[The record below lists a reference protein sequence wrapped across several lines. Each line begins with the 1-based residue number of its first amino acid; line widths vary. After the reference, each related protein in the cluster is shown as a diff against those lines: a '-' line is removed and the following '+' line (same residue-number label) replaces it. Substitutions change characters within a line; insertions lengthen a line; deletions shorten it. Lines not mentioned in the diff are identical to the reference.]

1 MLASIRAFAKSW
13 VALVLLGLLIVS
25 FAIFGMTDVFAPR
38 GGGNWVVKAGDRQV
52 SGPEF
57 RSLFDSYREQLGQ
70 QAGRPVTV
78 EQAVEAGVHTRLLDE
93 LASGQAFAAVLEKVG
108 IRPADQLVTEQIRE
122 FQGFFSPVTGA
133 FDQDTYRQQ
142 LAQNNLTPERF
153 EAELRDNVAQQ
164 HFVSG
169 VVAGLRAPRVYAAA
183 AAAFES
189 EIRDVSVALIHPG
202 LVERPAPPT
211 DAQLT
216 AFLRENASALRRPE
230 LRALTV
236 VRFGGPAAAQA
247 VAINPAEVQRQFE
260 FRRESLSTPERRTFV
275 QIPAPDQAAAARV
288 VQQLRA
294 GADAATAARSIGRDP
309 VPFNNVARTAVTDAP
324 IAAAAFSL
332 PAGQVSEPVQ
342 GRLGWAVVQVQTV
355 IPAVAASFEAARPQ
369 IEAEL
374 RAAAAEQQVTALVE
388 RYEEAH
394 GAGANLVEA
403 ARQAGAPVLSIAP
416 VSADGRSADGQPA
429 ALEPALLAA
438 AFETAQGSESEVLE
452 LSPGQYA
459 AVRVDRVIAPALPAV
474 NEVRPQL
481 TQAWLIRELRTRVT
495 ARAEA
500 LAQAVRSGGGNVE
513 AVARAN
519 NAPFTRLPGVT
530 RAGDQ
535 TAGTPPEILSRA
547 FEAKRGEVFQ
557 TQFINTQNGPLGIA
571 VGRVEAVR
579 FPAAGVLAAAVNA
592 RREGIS
598 SELLQDVGEGVRR
611 GARAAVKSQTSAERA
626 LQALGIAPDAA
637 AAGGAP
643 GAGGT
648 PAQGGTPA
656 P

>member
-13 VALVLLGLLIVS
+13 VAIVLLGLLIVS
-25 FAIFGMTDVFAPR
+25 FAIFGITDVFAPR
-38 GGGNWVVKAGDRQV
+38 GGGNWVVKAGDRTV

-57 RSLFDSYREQLGQ
+57 KSLFDSYREQLGQ

-78 EQAVEAGVHTRLLDE
+78 EQAVEANVHTRVLDE
-93 LASGQAFAAVLEKVG
+93 LASGQAFAAVLERIG
-108 IRPADQLVTEQIRE
+108 IRPADELVTEQIRG
-122 FQGFFSPVTGA
+122 FRGFFSPVTGV
-133 FDQDTYRQQ
+133 FDQDTYRQE
-142 LAQNNLTPERF
+142 LARNNLTPERF
-153 EAELRDNVAQQ
+153 ESELRDNVAQQ

-183 AAAFES
+183 AVAFES
-189 EIRDVSVALIHPG
+189 EVRDVSVALVHPG

-236 VRFGGPAAAQA
+236 VRFNAADAARTA
-247 VAINPAEVQRQFE
+247 VVDPAEVQRQFE
-260 FRRESLSTPERRTFV
+260 FRRESLSQPERRTFV

-288 VQQLRA
+288 AQQLRA
-294 GADAATAARSIGRDP
+294 GAAPAVAARSISREP
-309 VPFNNVARTAVTDAP
+309 VPFDNVPRSAVTDAP
-324 IAAAAFSL
+324 VAAAAFGL
-332 PAGQVSEPVQ
+332 PVGQVSNPIQ
-342 GRLGWAVVQVQTV
+342 GSLGWSVVQVST
-355 IPAVAASFEAARPQ
+355 ITPAVAASFEAARPQ

-394 GAGANLVEA
+394 GGGANLAEA

-416 VSADGRSADGQPA
+416 VSAEGRTADGQPA

-438 AFETAQGSESEVLE
+438 AFQTAQGSESEVLE
-452 LSPGQYA
+452 LAPGQYA
-459 AVRVDRVIAPALPAV
+459 AVRVDRVIAPALPTV

-481 TQAWLIRELRTRVT
+481 TQAWLIRELRTRVQ
-495 ARAEA
+495 ARAQA
-500 LAQAVRSGGGNVE
+500 LVTAIRSGGGNVE

-519 NAPFTRLPGVT
+519 NVPFSRLPGVT
-530 RAGDQ
+530 RAGDP
-535 TAGTPPEILSRA
+535 TGGTPPEILSEA

-557 TQFINTQNGPLGIA
+557 TQFINTQQGPLGVA

-579 FPAAGVLAAAVNA
+579 FPAAGVLAVAVEQ

-598 SELLQDVGEGVRR
+598 SELLQDIGEGVRN
-611 GARAAVKSQTSAERA
+611 GARTAVTAQTSPERA
-626 LQALGIAPDAA
+626 LQALGIAADQAAKGAA
-637 AAGGAP
+637 AP
-643 GAGGT
+643 GQR
-648 PAQGGTPA
+648 PAS
-656 P
+656 